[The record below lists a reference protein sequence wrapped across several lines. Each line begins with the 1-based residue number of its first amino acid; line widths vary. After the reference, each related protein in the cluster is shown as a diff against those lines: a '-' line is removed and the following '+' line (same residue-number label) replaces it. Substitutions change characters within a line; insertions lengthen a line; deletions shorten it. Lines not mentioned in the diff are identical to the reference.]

1 MFFGTGTSVWCLL
14 VLFFMMCRPM
24 KRFTKRLIV
33 NIVERL
39 AMIATPVLVSWFSK
53 KKKQIISSIIPYW
66 LINAKSEEKKD
77 NKKLFF

>member
-1 MFFGTGTSVWCLL
+1 MFFGTDTSVWCLL
-14 VLFFMMCRPM
+14 VLFFMMYRPM

-39 AMIATPVLVSWFSK
+39 AMIATPVVVSWYS